1 MERQI
6 EFFVSPQGEVYFYG
20 PSGEMVRYDMQQVDL
35 IKLMAQMIETVY
47 PEAYRCLYQE
57 HIKSERNKLFH
68 KFLITEQFIRCNFGS
83 NDTLSYDIDGG
94 RMNLEHVSCPMRGIC
109 RLENVVCNPRLASPF
124 FPKEEEVAK
133 IFAHG
138 YVASEIA
145 KMLGKS
151 KNTIQAQLRNMTR
164 RLGLRTSR
172 DIIKVVHQLNL

>member
-1 MERQI
+1 
-6 EFFVSPQGEVYFYG
+6 
-20 PSGEMVRYDMQQVDL
+20 MQQVDL

-109 RLENVVCNPRLASPF
+109 SLENVVCNPRLASPF
-124 FPKEEEVAK
+124 FPKEEEV
-133 IFAHG
+133 
-138 YVASEIA
+138 A